1 MAFNLT
7 RMTVYALISALEEDL
22 RAIVKVLVQQDV
34 DNINFPEELKERA
47 KSRLE
52 KDLGFTY
59 DNVSLYDLVDYLD
72 LGDTFQIINAN
83 PTHLPSHIATFI
95 KKNSRT
101 LEKIIPVRNRVMHIR
116 PLDVEDYPST
126 SAYCYSLVNDDPTIW
141 NNLHATLEHIEKN
154 PSYVLSL
161 DIKNLDDG
169 YSNHN
174 LPLPDFDETGLIG
187 RNDDVNQVKQL
198 CYGPFPVISIVGE
211 GGVGKTA
218 LALKVAYELL
228 EDPKKPFDAIVWV
241 SSKTTQ
247 ITVNEIKEIKE
258 AITDSIG
265 VIHEISKQLT
275 GTTASTEGFREI
287 TEYLS
292 TFKIAL
298 FIDNLET
305 VLDDNIKTFVGS
317 LPTGSKIIIT
327 SRIGIG
333 AFEYPVKLQ
342 GIDESYGSQLLRILS
357 KIRGVEALK
366 KLDEKTMRNYVNR
379 MYRNPSYIKWFVS
392 SVQTGISPELVLQ
405 NSDMFLEFCMS
416 NVYEYLSESAQL
428 VTSAMQCAPGL
439 KDIPELSY
447 LTGFDSLTVHKALQ
461 ELMSTN
467 MLSQS
472 SKTKG
477 ASVKTTYQLSEL
489 ARSYLSKHHKP
500 SRTYQKSI
508 QDKRN
513 QLNALYEKQLAQRTG
528 DKYNTLN
535 IQFRDKNDR
544 VIVKML
550 QDAQVFVRSGQ
561 HDKAYELLE
570 EAHKLAPDYFEV
582 ARVLA
587 YFHQQNGNYND
598 TRDQYELAIVLAPE
612 LPQLHYWYGKFLL
625 HHEQNV
631 DDAVKEFEEAYKL
644 DKGSVEVALSLSRGY
659 MFQHDYVNSK
669 RVLVEIEDYI
679 DESSDDNKRTYFD
692 TKIQLLYR
700 KADEYAQRGEIPSA
714 LDKLEEMKAEFDNLP
729 DEFKDEYSRKKL
741 SKCQFTLK
749 NIYRTNEPALTRRA
763 DVISSWLTYEGR

>member
-22 RAIVKVLVQQDV
+22 RSITKSLVQQDC
-34 DNINFPEELKERA
+34 DNINFPNELRERA
-47 KSRLE
+47 QTRLE
-52 KDLGFTY
+52 KDLGFTFE
-59 DNVSLYDLVDYLD
+59 DVTLYDLIDYLD
-72 LGDTFQIINAN
+72 LGDTFQVINSN
-83 PTHLPSHIATFI
+83 PTNLPSHISSTI
-95 KKNSRT
+95 KKNSKT
-101 LEKIIPVRNRVMHIR
+101 LEKIVPVRNRVMHIR
-116 PLDVEDYPST
+116 PLNVEDYPNT
-126 SAYCYSLVNDDPTIW
+126 SSYCYTLVNQDPTIW
-141 NNLHATLEHIEKN
+141 CNLKETLEHIEKN

-161 DIKNLDDG
+161 DIKNFDDG

-187 RNDDVNQVKQL
+187 RNEDVEKVKQL

-228 EDPKKPFDAIVWV
+228 EDPKKNFDAIVWV

-275 GTTASTEGFREI
+275 GVSAPTEGFKEI
-287 TEYLS
+287 TEYLA

-305 VLDDNIKTFVGS
+305 ILDDNIKAFVGS
-317 LPTGSKIIIT
+317 LPSGSKIIIT

-342 GIDESYGSQLLRILS
+342 GIDESYASQLLRILA
-357 KIRGVEALK
+357 KIRSVDPLK

-392 SVQTGISPELVLQ
+392 SIQTGLSPELVLQ
-405 NSDMFLEFCMS
+405 NSGMFLEFCMS
-416 NVYEYLSESAQL
+416 NVYDYLTQQAQL

-467 MLSQS
+467 MLSQA

-513 QLNALYEKQLAQRTG
+513 QLNALYEKQLTQRTG

-598 TRDQYELAIVLAPE
+598 TREQYELSIVLAPD

-631 DDAVKEFEEAYKL
+631 DDAVAEFEEAYEL
-644 DKGSVEVALSLSRGY
+644 DKQSVEVALSLSRGY
-659 MFQHDYVNSK
+659 MFQHNYIEAK
-669 RVLVEIEDYI
+669 RILTEIEGVLDN
-679 DESSDDNKRTYFD
+679 STDDNKRTFFD
-692 TKIQLLYR
+692 TRIQLLYR
-700 KADEYAQRGEIPSA
+700 KADEFSGRGEISNS

-729 DEFKDEYSRKKL
+729 DEFKDDYSRKKL

-749 NIYRTNEPALTRRA
+749 NIYKTTDLDLIRRA
-763 DVISSWLTYEGR
+763 DIISSWLTHEGR